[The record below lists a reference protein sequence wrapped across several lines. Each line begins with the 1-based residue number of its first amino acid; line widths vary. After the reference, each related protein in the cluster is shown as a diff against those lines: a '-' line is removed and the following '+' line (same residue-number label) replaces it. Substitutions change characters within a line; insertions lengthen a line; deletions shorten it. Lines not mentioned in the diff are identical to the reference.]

1 MANNDRIGRLA
12 RQLGERLQ
20 DASHAPEEIQRSVQ
34 SVMRGAFDRMEL
46 VSRED
51 FDILMD
57 VLQRTRTRVEALEKQ
72 VAALEAALDDEV
84 SAPVSPAVV
93 AADTAAPPA
102 DAEPTHREAG
112 PGGAKQ
118 DNEKGTEKSS
128 EQGSEQD
135 REKGAAAKKA
145 EAATPAKGKSRSK
158 AERTPPDANKP

>member
-1 MANNDRIGRLA
+1 MASNDRIGRLA

-20 DASHAPEEIQRSVQ
+20 DASHAPEEIQRSVN

-84 SAPVSPAVV
+84 SASVSKEP
-93 AADTAAPPA
+93 AADSAAQSPNNSGTKK
-102 DAEPTHREAG
+102 DS
-112 PGGAKQ
+112 GAKKTAS
-118 DNEKGTEKSS
+118 D
-128 EQGSEQD
+128 
-135 REKGAAAKKA
+135 AASGESA
-145 EAATPAKGKSRSK
+145 GKSTGRAKSNGTK
-158 AERTPPDANKP
+158 KQP